1 MKHNITT
8 EGFEIFTCFV
18 DCNLSSQVL
27 VLNFKNCL
35 IDAVTVLLL
44 VMGSVFLNS
53 LFTFFIIFIRKYHDW
68 SNLSRGDNMAGTVT
82 DFETHQ
88 GRRFQ

>member
-1 MKHNITT
+1 M
-8 EGFEIFTCFV
+8 
-18 DCNLSSQVL
+18 
-27 VLNFKNCL
+27 NFKNCL
-35 IDAVTVLLL
+35 LDAVTALLL

-88 GRRFQ
+88 GRLISITERWDEFRFLISDPGPLGHTNC